1 MAQTMQLTELIKRQ
15 VDGIA
20 CDKITSADY
29 ISSCLTSGDYSD
41 LTIKCADE
49 TFNVHKIIVCMQ
61 VEFFARAVKF
71 GGKETQENVIYLPD
85 DDPKVIYF
93 LLRYLYTGQY
103 DSELLGPPDPAR
115 DEPLEHPKLAIIF
128 SDIYNAALGRKYSYA
143 FPHSCN
149 LNCTGVCDTFLLCP
163 HHICDYNCKNDCKG
177 FICKLCCIPEA
188 VALHCLLHSKMYAVV
203 DKYNVVGLKELS
215 QKLFTLSC
223 KALWYND
230 AFVRAIEHAFST
242 TVCNDL
248 GLRQPIMET
257 IAEHLE
263 LMHKPEMQVLMAEH
277 SDLAIGVLLKAAGK
291 PTKKAEEE

>member
-128 SDIYNAALGRKYSYA
+128 SDIYNAAL
-143 FPHSCN
+143 
-149 LNCTGVCDTFLLCP
+149 
-163 HHICDYNCKNDCKG
+163 
-177 FICKLCCIPEA
+177 EA

-291 PTKKAEEE
+291 PTKKAEEEGTKFIPIKFICVIRPWEIHKPAVLSCVDHVICRRVTSKLLRLLFPDFV